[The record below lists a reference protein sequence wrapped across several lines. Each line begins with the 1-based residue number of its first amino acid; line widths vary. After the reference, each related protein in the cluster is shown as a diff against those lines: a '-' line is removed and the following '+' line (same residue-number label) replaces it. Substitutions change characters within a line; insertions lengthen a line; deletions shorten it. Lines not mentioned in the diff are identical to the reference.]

1 MAPELPKTNAEW
13 KQRIADEASY
23 KILRE
28 KDTES
33 AFSGEYDKFYP
44 VKGHFKC
51 KACSAPLYS
60 AQAKFDSGCGWP
72 SFDQYYEGSCVI
84 PPASLNLSSASTE
97 IGKYG
102 AGGDMHPVSLRV
114 CDVILCVSVGVC
126 QLGTSVTRS
135 RFPRFC
141 FDGSRPLYS
150 REAQNRNHL
159 RQLQL
164 APRPRLQRRETENDE
179 RHCVNSL
186 SVIYDESD
194 GPNAKQITYRSTLG
208 DSSSS
213 K

>member
-1 MAPELPKTNAEW
+1 MLLVVVA
-13 KQRIADEASY
+13 I
-23 KILRE
+23 
-28 KDTES
+28 
-33 AFSGEYDKFYP
+33 
-44 VKGHFKC
+44 
-51 KACSAPLYS
+51 PLVLL
-60 AQAKFDSGCGWP
+60 
-72 SFDQYYEGSCVI
+72 GSCVV

>member
-1 MAPELPKTNAEW
+1 MVVRRALVGLLRSAVGLGVRLPQTALRSASWSSPRLLSTSSSSTYDVHASAAAMAPELPKTNAEW

-72 SFDQYYEGSCVI
+72 SFDQYYEGSVLTAPDPSI
-84 PPASLNLSSASTE
+84 PGRHRTE
-97 IGKYG
+97 IIC
-102 AGGDMHPVSLRV
+102 ANCNSH
-114 CDVILCVSVGVC
+114 
-126 QLGTSVTRS
+126 LGHV
-135 RFPRFC
+135 FN
-141 FDGSRPLYS
+141 G
-150 REAQNRNHL
+150 EKK
-159 RQLQL
+159 
-164 APRPRLQRRETENDE
+164 TENDE